1 MNKRYTHV
9 LVSLFCMTV
18 FVEKKKNII
27 RSVDDPRFLFRC
39 VFDLFRTDQENQFY
53 EYTLKINDITFED
66 ETDIKI
72 TAKSSLT
79 EKVKVIKPHIIGAPV
94 GQFAFVPNQVPRV
107 IPWRQED
114 YKNRPNIYAE
124 GMKERES
131 YRVVCSIRHRADIS
145 QPLNVFIQ
153 HIECSVDSCLSD
165 VIDKTC
171 RSPTSQRLSIGRANL
186 INSYQTQF
194 VSTDPQTLDDPSI
207 GKQYVCCYE
216 QNGLTILAKALT
228 VLASTNRYI
237 GF

>member
-1 MNKRYTHV
+1 MHV

-18 FVEKKKNII
+18 FVEQKKILGCLNSSRCLL
-27 RSVDDPRFLFRC
+27 RSVLVIC
-39 VFDLFRTDQENQFY
+39 RTDQENQFY
-53 EYTLKINDITFED
+53 EYTLKIYDVTFED

-72 TAKSSLT
+72 TAKSSVT
-79 EKVKVIKPHIIGAPV
+79 EKIKIIKPRVSGPPD
-94 GQFAFVPNQVPRV
+94 GQVSFVPNQVPRV
-107 IPWRQED
+107 IPWRPKTSD
-114 YKNRPNIYAE
+114 NRLNIYAE
-124 GMKERES
+124 GMKERQS

-153 HIECSVDSCLSD
+153 HIECSVDTCLSD

-171 RSPTSQRLSIGRANL
+171 RSPTSQRLSIGKANL

-216 QNGLTILAKALT
+216 HNGLTVLAKALT
-228 VLASTNRYI
+228 VLARKPGYVLVR
-237 GF
+237 